1 VGGAA
6 QVSFDTLDGRRP
18 LRGVVVGAGVLGPFW
33 ARELLA
39 SPDTEL
45 VGWVDVDAAR
55 VQQRRDE
62 LRLAELAIGTD
73 LPVLLPQVG
82 ADFVVNVSSPFAH
95 RRVTLDALSYGASVL
110 TEKPLATSMD
120 DAREMVEA
128 ADDARRLLMVSQN
141 RRYMPTLKAFR
152 DAVAGLG
159 TLAGV
164 NCDFYIGHR
173 VDPGRFVTAMEDPL
187 LLDMAIHLFDAA
199 RFVTGAEPESVYCES
214 YSPPWDWYAGHSAAN
229 ALFRLTGDVRL
240 AFNGS
245 WSFDG
250 FPTSWTGRWRVFGE
264 RGSAI
269 WDGARAPRV
278 EAAPGVELPPVP
290 PVREPRKSATRF
302 AGLRHALAEFVGALR
317 TGRPPQSEGR
327 DNLRSLA
334 MCYAAVESSR
344 LGEPVKVM
352 A

>member
-6 QVSFDTLDGRRP
+6 PVSFDTVDGARP
-18 LRGVVVGAGVLGPFW
+18 LRGVVVGAGALGPFW
-33 ARELLA
+33 ARELVA

-45 VGWVDVDAAR
+45 AGWVDVDATR
-55 VQQRRDE
+55 VREQRDK
-62 LRLAELAIGTD
+62 LRLGD
-73 LPVLLPQVG
+73 LPAGADLPAMLADVG
-82 ADFVVNVSSPFAH
+82 ADFVVNVSAPHAH
-95 RRVTLDALSYGASVL
+95 RRVTLDALSHGASVL

-120 DAREMVEA
+120 DARDMVTA

-141 RRYMPTLKAFR
+141 RRYMPTLQAFR
-152 DAVAGLG
+152 DAVASLG

-173 VDPGRFVTAMEDPL
+173 VEPGRFVTAMEDPL

-199 RFVTGAEPESVYCES
+199 RFLTSEEPVSVYCES

-229 ALFRLTGDVRL
+229 ALFRMTGDVRL

-245 WSFDG
+245 WTADG

-264 RGSAI
+264 RGSAM
-269 WDGARAPRV
+269 WDGQRAPRV
-278 EAAPGVELPPVP
+278 QAAPGVELPPVQSA
-290 PVREPRKSATRF
+290 REPRKSATRF

-317 TGRPPQSEGR
+317 SGRPPQTDGR

-344 LGEPVKVM
+344 RGEPVKVM